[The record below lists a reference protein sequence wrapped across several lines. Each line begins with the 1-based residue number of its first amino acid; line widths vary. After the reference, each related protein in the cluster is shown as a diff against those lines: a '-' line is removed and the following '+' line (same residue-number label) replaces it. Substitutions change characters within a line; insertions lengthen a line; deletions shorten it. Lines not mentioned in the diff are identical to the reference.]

1 VSWRSPLRISVV
13 SEWRGVIE
21 TFSADLAMS
30 IGWDVDIVDAATS
43 PDVIVR
49 RVRDCGDEEYRLS
62 IDAQVSID
70 ASTAAGVAYA
80 LTTLRQLAPDELW
93 STGASIDV
101 FELPRLFIED
111 GPRFA
116 WRGVHLD
123 VARHF
128 FDVATVC
135 RMIDLVAVHRL
146 NRLHLHLNDD
156 QGWRVEV
163 PNWPRLKDVASI
175 RRSSPIGHEGDALDD
190 DVSHGGC
197 YSADDLEVI
206 RRHALRRFV
215 TIVPEI
221 DLPGHAQAVLA
232 AYPDLGNGDEP
243 LEGWTRWGISEHVLN
258 VGDSALSFAEDVV
271 RYVASRF
278 PESPF
283 HIGGDEC
290 PTTEW
295 ERSELAQAVMAE
307 HGLRDERALQSL
319 FTERLTTALRGDG
332 HEVLAWD
339 EVMDAGVED
348 DVVICA
354 WRHSNRGRLAAE
366 SGHDVVM
373 APMQFLYFDWLN
385 SDRPDEPVALAP
397 PPAVTT
403 WEKVYRFS
411 VIPPGLDE
419 RYWHHVRGAQVQLWS
434 EYIAA
439 TEHLEY
445 MAFPRTAV
453 FAEVVWGS
461 TEPLGV
467 FRPRLDRH
475 LQRLSAMGVHY
486 RALDDD

>member
-1 VSWRSPLRISVV
+1 MSWRSPLRISVV

-70 ASTAAGVAYA
+70 ASTAAGLAYA

-111 GPRFA
+111 GPRFS

-135 RMIDLVAVHRL
+135 RMIDLVALHRL

-197 YSADDLEVI
+197 YSADDLEVDPPARTTTI
-206 RRHALRRFV
+206 RHHR
-215 TIVPEI
+215 
-221 DLPGHAQAVLA
+221 PG
-232 AYPDLGNGDEP
+232 
-243 LEGWTRWGISEHVLN
+243 
-258 VGDSALSFAEDVV
+258 
-271 RYVASRF
+271 
-278 PESPF
+278 
-283 HIGGDEC
+283 
-290 PTTEW
+290 
-295 ERSELAQAVMAE
+295 
-307 HGLRDERALQSL
+307 
-319 FTERLTTALRGDG
+319 
-332 HEVLAWD
+332 
-339 EVMDAGVED
+339 
-348 DVVICA
+348 
-354 WRHSNRGRLAAE
+354 
-366 SGHDVVM
+366 
-373 APMQFLYFDWLN
+373 
-385 SDRPDEPVALAP
+385 DRPTRSRA
-397 PPAVTT
+397 
-403 WEKVYRFS
+403 
-411 VIPPGLDE
+411 G
-419 RYWHHVRGAQVQLWS
+419 GA
-434 EYIAA
+434 
-439 TEHLEY
+439 
-445 MAFPRTAV
+445 R
-453 FAEVVWGS
+453 
-461 TEPLGV
+461 
-467 FRPRLDRH
+467 
-475 LQRLSAMGVHY
+475 RLSRPG
-486 RALDDD
+486 